1 VATGGKVGTMAPS
14 HSSVPGPAARR
25 GGAAIASRFKT
36 LSPLQIEIRRKYP
49 VQMGGRWSPGHS
61 QAGKFSRARA
71 EARLEPKGFLNLM
84 TSFTIKAKIT
94 AVSAIAVCII
104 AYVAIDNYFT
114 LKKLAGLASEA
125 QTAGLLLRQHLDGDM
140 MHDAIRADV
149 LKATLGLKTRN
160 EKMIEEAKH
169 DAGEHGARFME
180 NLHKNLKLDLPPE
193 IHQLFANE
201 EPSLKAYNEEAA
213 NYISVAL
220 QDAKAGTSQT
230 DALMPKFEKA
240 FGVLEEAQSTLS
252 DKVSDFSAKLK
263 DRQESTAD
271 SALIQALIGA
281 IFAILI
287 TLFVPVFS
295 RKVLFSPLDRLIA
308 VMAPLAKGDWKAIVT
323 GADRGDEIGEMAR
336 AVEIFKTNGIEAEKL
351 RAEQAAAQ
359 KKQLERAQKTEAA
372 VSNFDKVISEV
383 VESVSAASTELQAT
397 AQTLSATAEETNRQ
411 CGSVATASAEMT
423 QNVNTVASATEE
435 LSASIEEIATQVG
448 NSTRIAGEAAAQAQ
462 ETTAKVQVL
471 SEAAQKI
478 GTVVT
483 IINDIADQTNLLALN
498 ATIEAAR
505 AGEAG
510 KGFAVVAS
518 EVKNLAAQTAKAT
531 EEITVQIQEMQQST
545 SASAEAI
552 RAITET
558 IGKVNQISTAISAAV
573 EQQGAATRE
582 ISRNV
587 QQTAAGTQEISA
599 TTVGVTRASQDT
611 SAGSTQVLSAAG
623 ELAKNSVRLK
633 RDVSSFLA
641 EVRSL

>member
-1 VATGGKVGTMAPS
+1 MST
-14 HSSVPGPAARR
+14 
-25 GGAAIASRFKT
+25 
-36 LSPLQIEIRRKYP
+36 
-49 VQMGGRWSPGHS
+49 
-61 QAGKFSRARA
+61 FS
-71 EARLEPKGFLNLM
+71 
-84 TSFTIKAKIT
+84 IKAKIT

-114 LKKLAGLASEA
+114 LKKLTGLAVET

-160 EKMIEEAKH
+160 HKMIEEAKH
-169 DAGEHGARFME
+169 DAAEHGARFMD
-180 NLHKNLKLDLPPE
+180 NLHKNLQLDLPPD
-193 IHQLFANE
+193 IHALFVNE
-201 EPSLKAYNEEAA
+201 EPSLKAYNDQAA
-213 NYISVAL
+213 AYITVAI
-220 QDAKAGTSQT
+220 QDARDGTNQT
-230 DALMPKFEKA
+230 DLLMPDFEKA
-240 FGVLEEAQSTLS
+240 FGVLEEAQSAVS
-252 DKVSDFSAKLK
+252 DKVADFGAKLK
-263 DRQESTAD
+263 DRQESTAS

-281 IFAILI
+281 FFAILI

-295 RKVLFSPLDRLIA
+295 RKVLFSPLDKLIA
-308 VMAPLAKGDWKAIVT
+308 VMAPLAKGDWKVLVT
-323 GADRGDEIGEMAR
+323 GAERSDEIGEMAR

-351 RAEQAAAQ
+351 RAEQAVSQ
-359 KKQLERAQKTEAA
+359 KTQLERAQKTEAA
-372 VSNFDKVISEV
+372 VSNFDKIISEV

-423 QNVNTVASATEE
+423 QNVGTVASATEE
-435 LSASIEEIATQVG
+435 LSASIAEISNQVT
-448 NSTRIAGEAAAQAQ
+448 NSTRIAGEAATQAQ

-471 SEAAQKI
+471 SQAAQKI

-483 IINDIADQTNLLALN
+483 IISDIADQTNLLALN

-531 EEITVQIQEMQQST
+531 EEITAQIQEMQQST

-552 RAITET
+552 QAITET
-558 IGKVNQISTAISAAV
+558 IGKVNQISMAIASAV

-587 QQTAAGTQEISA
+587 QQTAAGTQEISSNTA
-599 TTVGVTRASQDT
+599 GVTRASQDT
-611 SAGSTQVLSAAG
+611 STGSTQVLSAAD
-623 ELAKNSVRLK
+623 ELARNSVRLK
-633 RDVSSFLA
+633 RDVSNFLA
-641 EVRSL
+641 EVRAL

>member
-1 VATGGKVGTMAPS
+1 MTA
-14 HSSVPGPAARR
+14 
-25 GGAAIASRFKT
+25 
-36 LSPLQIEIRRKYP
+36 
-49 VQMGGRWSPGHS
+49 
-61 QAGKFSRARA
+61 FS
-71 EARLEPKGFLNLM
+71 
-84 TSFTIKAKIT
+84 IKAKIT
-94 AVSAIAVCII
+94 AVSAIAVCVI

-125 QTAGLLLRQHLDGDM
+125 QTASLLLRQHLDGDM

-160 EKMIEEAKH
+160 HKMIEEAKH
-169 DAGEHGARFME
+169 DAAEHGARFMD
-180 NLHKNLKLDLPPE
+180 NLHKNLQLNLPAD
-193 IHQLFANE
+193 IHQLFVGE
-201 EPSLKAYNEEAA
+201 EPALKAYNEQAA
-213 NYISVAL
+213 NYITVAQ
-220 QDAKAGTSQT
+220 QDARDGTSQT
-230 DALMPKFEKA
+230 DLLMPDFEKA
-240 FGVLEEAQSTLS
+240 FGVLEDVQSSVS
-252 DKVSDFSAKLK
+252 DKVGEFGSKLR
-263 DRQESTAD
+263 DRQESTAS

-281 IFAILI
+281 FFAILI

-295 RKVLFSPLDRLIA
+295 RKVLFSPLDKLIS
-308 VMAPLAKGDWKAIVT
+308 VMAPLAKGDWKVLVT
-323 GADRGDEIGEMAR
+323 GAERGDEIGEMAR

-351 RAEQAAAQ
+351 RAEQAVSQ

-423 QNVNTVASATEE
+423 QNVGTVASATEE
-435 LSASIEEIATQVG
+435 LSASIAEISNQVT
-448 NSTRIAGEAAAQAQ
+448 NSTRIAGEAATQAQ

-471 SEAAQKI
+471 SQAAQKI

-483 IINDIADQTNLLALN
+483 IISDIADQTNLLALN

-531 EEITVQIQEMQQST
+531 EEITAQIQEMQQST

-552 RAITET
+552 QAITET
-558 IGKVNQISTAISAAV
+558 ISKVNQISMAIASAV

-587 QQTAAGTQEISA
+587 QQTAAGTQEISSNTA
-599 TTVGVTRASQDT
+599 GVTRASQDT
-611 SAGSTQVLSAAG
+611 STGSTQVLSAAD
-623 ELAKNSVRLK
+623 ELARNSVRLK

-641 EVRSL
+641 EVRAL

>member
-1 VATGGKVGTMAPS
+1 
-14 HSSVPGPAARR
+14 
-25 GGAAIASRFKT
+25 
-36 LSPLQIEIRRKYP
+36 
-49 VQMGGRWSPGHS
+49 
-61 QAGKFSRARA
+61 
-71 EARLEPKGFLNLM
+71 M
-84 TSFTIKAKIT
+84 TSFSIKAKIT

-114 LKKLAGLASEA
+114 LKKLTGLAVEA
-125 QTAGLLLRQHLDGDM
+125 QTASLLLRQHLDGDM

-149 LKATLGLKTRN
+149 LKATLGLKTKN
-160 EKMIEEAKH
+160 EKMIQEAKK
-169 DAGEHGARFME
+169 DAAEHGARFME
-180 NLHKNLKLDLPPE
+180 NLHKNLELDLPAD
-193 IHQLFANE
+193 IHQLFVDE
-201 EPSLKAYNEEAA
+201 EPSLKAYNQQAE
-213 NYISVAL
+213 NYFTVAL
-220 QDAKAGTSQT
+220 QDARAGTSQT
-230 DALMPKFEKA
+230 DLLMPEFEKA
-240 FGVLEEAQSTLS
+240 FGVLEDAQSAVS
-252 DKVSDFSAKLK
+252 DKVADFGGKLK
-263 DRQESTAD
+263 DRQESTAS

-281 IFAILI
+281 FFAILI

-308 VMAPLAKGDWKAIVT
+308 VMAPLAKGNWNVIVT
-323 GADRGDEIGEMAR
+323 GSDRGDEIGEMAR
-336 AVEIFKTNGIEAEKL
+336 AVDIFKTNGIEAEKL
-351 RAEQAAAQ
+351 RAEQAVSQ

-383 VESVSAASTELQAT
+383 VESVSAAATELQAT

-411 CGSVATASAEMT
+411 CGSVSAASAEMT

-435 LSASIEEIATQVG
+435 LSASIQEISSQVN
-448 NSTRIAGEAAAQAQ
+448 NSTRIAGEAAQQAQ
-462 ETTAKVQVL
+462 DTTAKVHVL

-518 EVKNLAAQTAKAT
+518 EVKNLASQTAKAT
-531 EEITVQIQEMQQST
+531 EEITAQIQEMQQST
-545 SASAEAI
+545 TASAEAI
-552 RAITET
+552 RTITET
-558 IGKVNQISTAISAAV
+558 IGRVNQISMAIASAV

-587 QQTAAGTQEISA
+587 QQTAAGTQEISSN
-599 TTVGVTRASQDT
+599 TVGVTRASQDT
-611 SAGSTQVLSAAG
+611 SAGSTQVLSAAD

-641 EVRSL
+641 EVRAL

>member
-1 VATGGKVGTMAPS
+1 
-14 HSSVPGPAARR
+14 
-25 GGAAIASRFKT
+25 
-36 LSPLQIEIRRKYP
+36 
-49 VQMGGRWSPGHS
+49 
-61 QAGKFSRARA
+61 
-71 EARLEPKGFLNLM
+71 M
-84 TSFTIKAKIT
+84 TSFSIKAKIT

-125 QTAGLLLRQHLDGDM
+125 QTASLLLRQHLDGDM

-149 LKATLGLKTRN
+149 LKATLGLKTHN
-160 EKMIEEAKH
+160 EKMIEEAKK
-169 DAGEHGARFME
+169 DAAEHGARFME
-180 NLHKNLKLDLPPE
+180 NLHKNLELDLPPD
-193 IHQLFANE
+193 IHQLFVTE
-201 EPSLKAYNEEAA
+201 EPSLKAYNNQAE
-213 NYISVAL
+213 NYITVAL
-220 QDAKAGTSQT
+220 QDARDGTNKT
-230 DALMPKFEKA
+230 DLLMPEFEKA
-240 FGVLEEAQSTLS
+240 FGVLEDAQSAVS
-252 DKVSDFSAKLK
+252 DKVSDFGSKLK
-263 DRQESTAD
+263 DRQESTA
-271 SALIQALIGA
+271 SAALIQALIGA

-295 RKVLFSPLDRLIA
+295 RKVLFSPLDKLIA
-308 VMAPLAKGDWKAIVT
+308 VMAPLAKGDWKVIVT
-323 GADRGDEIGEMAR
+323 GSDRGDEIGEMAR

-351 RAEQAAAQ
+351 RAEQAVSQ

-435 LSASIEEIATQVG
+435 LSASIQEIASQVN
-448 NSTRIAGEAAAQAQ
+448 NSTRIAGEAASQAQ
-462 ETTAKVQVL
+462 ETTAKVQIL

-587 QQTAAGTQEISA
+587 QQTAAGTQEISSNTA
-599 TTVGVTRASQDT
+599 GVTRASQDT
-611 SAGSTQVLSAAG
+611 STGSTQVLSAAD
-623 ELAKNSVRLK
+623 ELARNSVRLK